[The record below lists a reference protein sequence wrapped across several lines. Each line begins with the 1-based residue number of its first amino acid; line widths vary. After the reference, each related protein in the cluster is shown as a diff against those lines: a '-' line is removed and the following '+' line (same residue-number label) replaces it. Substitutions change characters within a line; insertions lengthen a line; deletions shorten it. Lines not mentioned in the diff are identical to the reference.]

1 MKTPKNTAPRAKA
14 RSDKPAGNGQRSPE
28 TSVIELAPVRF
39 HIRKILV
46 PIDFSKPSQTALR
59 YARPF
64 AEQFGASLTLLHVM
78 EPIDYPVEYGYAP
91 IAPMEAEETRQG
103 ELLARLKQLGTE
115 LGTTVPV
122 KSIVRVGRAWKE
134 IVDVAQSQGT
144 DLVIVATHGYTGL
157 KHALLGS
164 VAEKVVRHAPCP
176 ALVVRTEEH
185 DFL

>member
-1 MKTPKNTAPRAKA
+1 MKTTKTAANVAGQPA
-14 RSDKPAGNGQRSPE
+14 KPAGAGKRKPE
-28 TSVIELAPVRF
+28 ASVIELAQVRF
-39 HIRKILV
+39 HLQKILV
-46 PIDFSKPSQTALR
+46 PIDFSEPSQKALR

-78 EPIDYPVEYGYAP
+78 EPINYPIEYGYAP
-91 IAPMEAEETRQG
+91 IAPLEAEETRQS

-115 LGTTVPV
+115 LGATVPV
-122 KSIVRVGRAWKE
+122 KSVVRVGRAWKE
-134 IVDVAQSQGT
+134 IVDFAKAQNS